1 MNFYKHYIGDFQRD
15 TGHLS
20 LTERGA
26 YRSLLDHHYATER
39 PLPTD
44 MTQLCRIVGAVSKA
58 DRDAVKRVLGE
69 FWQLDG
75 EGWTNARALLEIA
88 KADEQRD
95 TNRRIAE
102 EREARRKAARV
113 GDESSTN
120 RGTTRATNRSTNA
133 SPIQTPDSR
142 HQTISPTLSDTSCVI
157 SSLEVAKLARAE
169 GDERREFEALKA
181 IYPPHAGRTDWI
193 SAEHHIRRHIEHG
206 ATWQEIREGVERY
219 ARHVQATNRM
229 VLNPARFFGDV
240 DRPWS
245 QAWPIP
251 PSKAQVKQDSN
262 VAAAQ
267 AWLERAN
274 AAG

>member
-26 YRSLLDHHYATER
+26 YRALLDHFYATER

-44 MTQLCRIVGAVSKA
+44 MTQLARLVGAASKA
-58 DRDAVKRVLGE
+58 DRDAVKRVLTE
-69 FWQLDG
+69 FWALEQDG
-75 EGWTNARALLEIA
+75 WINARARLEIA
-88 KADEQRD
+88 KADEQRG
-95 TNRRIAE
+95 TNRRIAV
-102 EREARRKAARV
+102 EREAKRKAPHN
-113 GDESSTN
+113 EHEPSTN
-120 RGTTRATNRSTNA
+120 RATNRSTNA

-142 HQTISPTLSDTSCVI
+142 LQTDIPNHAPSSSCVI
-157 SSLEVAKLARAE
+157 SSFPGAKIARAE
-169 GDERREFEALKA
+169 DDERREIEALKA
-181 IYPPHAGRTDWI
+181 KYPPHAGRTDWI
-193 SAEHHIRRHIEHG
+193 SAEHHIRRHIDQG

-229 VLNPARFFGDV
+229 VLNPARFFGDA

-251 PSKAQVKQDSN
+251 PSKAQVKQSSN
-262 VAAAQ
+262 IAAAQ
-267 AWLERAN
+267 AWLEGAN
-274 AAG
+274 ATG